1 MHDLYAT
8 TATAVSQQVGD
19 KINTHTHTHTLTHTH
34 THAHTTY
41 THLNRYTNAVCQ
53 KCSSFESF
61 KHN

>member
-19 KINTHTHTHTLTHTH
+19 KINT
-34 THAHTTY
+34 HTTY